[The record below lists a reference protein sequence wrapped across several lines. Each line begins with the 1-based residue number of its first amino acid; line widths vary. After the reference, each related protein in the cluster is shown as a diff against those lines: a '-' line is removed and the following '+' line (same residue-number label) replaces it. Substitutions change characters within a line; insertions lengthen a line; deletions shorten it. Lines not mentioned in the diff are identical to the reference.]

1 MFSVSNQRVSGF
13 WLSEQKSSPL
23 EGVDLLWHESAAY
36 YLKRMT
42 ASSARYKQ
50 HADTVESYADF
61 YRQMDR
67 AELKG
72 EVAVLRSCLR
82 KDGFVFDHVASTFAL
97 IREYARRC
105 LGMYHYRSQLIGGRV
120 VLDGMIAEMETGEG
134 KTFMATLPVIT
145 AALAGMSVHVI
156 TVNDYL
162 AKRDC
167 EWMEPLY
174 RELGLSVGAIQQ
186 SMNPAERRA
195 VYACDIVYCTNKE
208 IVFDY
213 LKDHLSEP
221 VTRGPAGKAV
231 ERLCTGE
238 RGRKRIA
245 KGLCYAIVDEADSIL
260 IDEAVTPLVI
270 SGGGSNQF
278 EDTVF
283 STAIELAASLKKDSS
298 FTVDSNEGQLELTP
312 EGCRQLEKYG
322 RGEGGI
328 WTSRVQREFL
338 VEQALRALHLFQRDK
353 QYVVVRD
360 RVQII
365 DIFTGRILE
374 GRTWENGLQQMIECK
389 EGCPLTGSNENLA
402 RITYQRFFR
411 RYRLLAGM
419 TGTAREVRKELWDVY
434 SLCVVE
440 IPSHKRNVRLELKT
454 RLYSTKKE
462 KFSAIIAS
470 VKKHHEQGR
479 PVLIGTP
486 VLAVSEKM
494 AELLKRHGLS
504 CRVLNAL
511 QDKNEAEVVALAGQK
526 GQITVATNMAGRG
539 TDIILGP
546 GVKERGGLHVI
557 ATEMHSAARID
568 RQLFGRCGR
577 QGDPGS
583 SQLFISLEDDVFHF
597 LKKAVTGSWLNILL
611 RLWNPLSRPILIVL
625 AKSMQFRLE
634 KRGVLIRR
642 QLLRQDEQ
650 LNRVLGLSGKGE

>member
-1 MFSVSNQRVSGF
+1 MACSRYN
-13 WLSEQKSSPL
+13 EQKRFPL
-23 EGVDLLWHESAAY
+23 KGADLLWHESAAF

-42 ASSARYKQ
+42 ITSARYTQ
-50 HADTVESYADF
+50 HVDSVESYADF
-61 YRQMDR
+61 YRQMSQD
-67 AELKG
+67 ELKG
-72 EVAVLRSCLR
+72 EVAVLRLCLR
-82 KDGFVFDHVASTFAL
+82 KEGFVFDHVTRTFAL

-145 AALAGMSVHVI
+145 AALAGMPVHVI

-221 VTRGPAGKAV
+221 VSRGPAGRAV

-245 KGLCYAIVDEADSIL
+245 KGLCYAIVDEADSVL

-270 SGGGSNQF
+270 SGGGSNKF
-278 EDTVF
+278 EETVYA
-283 STAIELAASLKKDSS
+283 TAIEMAASMRKDFS
-298 FTVDSNEGQLELTP
+298 FTVDKNDGRLELTS
-312 EGCRQLEKYG
+312 EGCSLLESSGLEK
-322 RGEGGI
+322 GGI
-328 WTSRVQREFL
+328 WASRSQREFL
-338 VEQALRALHLFQRDK
+338 VEQALRALHFFQRDQ
-353 QYVVVRD
+353 QYVVVNE

-419 TGTAREVRKELWDVY
+419 TGTAKEVRKELWDVY

-440 IPSHKRNVRLELKT
+440 IPSHKRNGRRALKT
-454 RLYSTKKE
+454 RFFATEKE
-462 KFSAIIAS
+462 KFSAIVAS
-470 VKKHHEQGR
+470 VKKNHELGR

-486 VLAVSEKM
+486 VLAVSENL
-494 AELLKRHGLS
+494 AELLERHGLR
-504 CRVLNAL
+504 CRVLNAI
-511 QDKNEAEVVALAGQK
+511 QDKHEAEVVAIAGQR

-539 TDIILGP
+539 TDILLGP

-583 SQLFISLEDDVFHF
+583 CQLFVSLEDEVFHF
-597 LKKAVTGSWLNILL
+597 LKKSVSGGWLKNCL
-611 RLWNPLSRPILIVL
+611 RLWNPLRRPILIVL
-625 AKSMQFRLE
+625 AKSIQFRLE
-634 KRGVLIRR
+634 KKGVLIRR
-642 QLLRQDEQ
+642 LLLRQDEQ
-650 LNRVLGLSGKGE
+650 LNRALSLSGKGE